1 MVETTP
7 SGCFNGE
14 DDDQVIVSLS
24 TFSLWIYALYIY
36 IYIYTKEGSEKNF
49 LFLSSFHFPF
59 VLELLSKDKMRDYLN
74 AISVR
79 ENELEN

>member
-1 MVETTP
+1 M
-7 SGCFNGE
+7 
-14 DDDQVIVSLS
+14 
-24 TFSLWIYALYIY
+24 LYIY

-79 ENELEN
+79 KNELEN

>member
-1 MVETTP
+1 MGETTP

-24 TFSLWIYALYIY
+24 TFSLWIYAFY

-59 VLELLSKDKMRDYLN
+59 VLELLCKDKMR
-74 AISVR
+74 AS
-79 ENELEN
+79 